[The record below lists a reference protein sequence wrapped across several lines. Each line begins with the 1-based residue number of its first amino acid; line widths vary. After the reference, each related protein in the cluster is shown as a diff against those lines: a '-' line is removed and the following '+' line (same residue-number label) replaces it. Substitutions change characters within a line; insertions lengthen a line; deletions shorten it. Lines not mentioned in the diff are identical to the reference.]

1 MTKLILSLLFIA
13 SVCRAEY
20 VYLYD
25 DINSMFTTNIQFSS
39 IYAPV
44 KTTQQL
50 TANYKEITIP
60 RPDRRSISVNGFE
73 TMLQPGGGY
82 CPTPFAPIYKW
93 RLMIHNWEQ

>member
-13 SVCRAEY
+13 SVCHAEY
-20 VYLYD
+20 VYRYD

-39 IYAPV
+39 YFAPV

-60 RPDRRSISVNGFE
+60 RTDPGRKLWSNGFE

-82 CPTPFAPIYKW
+82 CPTPFTPIYTW
-93 RLMIHNWEQ
+93 RLMIQSWE